1 MRSGLAL
8 RVDAAGLVPVLLHR
22 SLQVAVTV
30 DWQHT
35 EAAAGG
41 RQYAVI
47 GNEQVA
53 LVMAEAGMG
62 RLIAQAWH
70 LVQGLEAAVLAN
82 GKTADLAVAGAILV
96 DRE

>member
-1 MRSGLAL
+1 MAAHLHHLFELAIG
-8 RVDAAGLVPVLLHR
+8 RR
-22 SLQVAVTV
+22 
-30 DWQHT
+30 
-35 EAAAGG
+35 
-41 RQYAVI
+41 RQYRQGAARVFGHRVI
-47 GNEQVA
+47 ADKQMA
-53 LVMAEAGMG
+53 AIDAEAGMG